1 MDLDFDGCMGR
12 LQNVC
17 HNYPVYCF
25 LRGAVCKKPQTYRWL
40 YFGLWMW
47 LLKLSLVVVVVDDD
61 DDDDLVFSALVFVCV
76 SLCLLSCTCLF
87 VHLSLSYP
95 AYFFGGSM
103 CQKSHELTRRLLSNE
118 VTSSSPRHPYRC
130 ISVGFQ
136 QGWDDH
142 STSTRMK
149 RATVVNLRLLEMPG
163 NVDSKFGSKVG
174 DFLIYTCFGTGSNCM
189 MHGRWCNGRHGKTQV
204 HVVCVWHTPSTEAS
218 NTCKHITKSYGF
230 KQRFWWILFTAI
242 ALDTSCTELHLFSF
256 LSQPWKGSPG
266 GVM

>member
-61 DDDDLVFSALVFVCV
+61 DDEDDLVFSALVFVCV

-95 AYFFGGSM
+95 AYFCGGSI

-163 NVDSKFGSKVG
+163 NVDVPSLDQRWEISSFTHASEQVQTVLCTVAGVTVVTEKRKYMLCVYGIRQARKLAIHASISPNHMDSNSDFG
-174 DFLIYTCFGTGSNCM
+174 
-189 MHGRWCNGRHGKTQV
+189 
-204 HVVCVWHTPSTEAS
+204 
-218 NTCKHITKSYGF
+218 GF
-230 KQRFWWILFTAI
+230 CLQ
-242 ALDTSCTELHLFSF
+242 
-256 LSQPWKGSPG
+256 Q
-266 GVM
+266 